1 MVDDLV
7 SLFEFNLPT
16 VKVVYMEMFPR
27 FVEQCCKKDGHMSED
42 DLWVIDNN
50 RRETGRRR

>member
-1 MVDDLV
+1 
-7 SLFEFNLPT
+7 
-16 VKVVYMEMFPR
+16 MEMFPR
-27 FVEQCCKKDGHMSED
+27 FVEQCCKKDGYMSED